1 METINFKETARKQS
15 RTNHNNMI
23 LVEMEG
29 GGGEEGRK
37 TVSLYFVLD
46 VLTARMILFHLA
58 LLYCDWTF
66 RENN

>member
-15 RTNHNNMI
+15 RTKHNNMI

-29 GGGEEGRK
+29 GGKEDRK

-46 VLTARMILFHLA
+46 VLTA
-58 LLYCDWTF
+58 
-66 RENN
+66 